1 MVVSPRTISTRW
13 RITDCKP
20 DSNPEAVIIG
30 SPLDG
35 SDNPST
41 TKVGDSLDDITGIV
55 TYAYGYYSILPL
67 TALTV
72 TGSAKPANPPAT
84 TLVSTGTC
92 KGITVGDYN
101 VENLGPTVAHLP
113 GIADHIVNYLKS
125 PDLIFVQEIQ
135 DDSGPTDDGGK
146 FIEVT

>member
-1 MVVSPRTISTRW
+1 M
-13 RITDCKP
+13 
-20 DSNPEAVIIG
+20 IIG

-41 TKVGDSLDDITGIV
+41 TKVGDSLNDITGIV

-67 TALTV
+67 TALSV
-72 TGSAKPANPPAT
+72 TGSTKPAKVPPT

-101 VENLGPTVAHLP
+101 VENLASTTAHLP

-125 PDLIFVQEIQ
+125 PDLILVQEIQ
-135 DDSGPTDDGGK
+135 DDSGPTDDGGE
-146 FIEVT
+146 FVESA